1 MTFALI
7 SAADSNIGKIRSS
20 NQDSGYAGYQLFFV
34 ADGMGG
40 HAGGDI
46 ASAITA
52 QRMAQLDAEYASAD
66 DAGAAI
72 LASMLETNQL
82 LTETVGSHTELA
94 GMGTTFSSVLFVGS
108 KAVVSHIGD
117 SRVYLSRGGETVQV
131 THDHTFVQRLVE
143 MGRITAEEALTHP
156 RRNVLLRVIGDSNEP
171 PQLDFQ
177 VLETQPGD
185 RWMMCS
191 DGLNGYVSDTII
203 GRNMQSEQ
211 NPAEV
216 VEVLIGEALE
226 AGAPD
231 NVTCVVVDVVPE
243 VLRSEIERTPK
254 FVGSAANDV
263 VIQESKGKSI
273 VGLFN
278 PKLLTEALTS
288 DSLDRQFISES
299 SEAFIKIQNETQR
312 SLRFRKL
319 RQLAMIV
326 VIIGAVV
333 LAGWGAYQYT
343 QTKYYVSES
352 GGHIA
357 IYKGIREELAGF
369 KFSQVYEETEVL
381 VSELPDYQQ
390 QLVKNAIY
398 ATDLQDAYRILQRL
412 RTSVI
417 VEQ

>member
-82 LTETVGSHTELA
+82 LTETVAGHSELA
-94 GMGTTFSSVLFVGS
+94 GMGTTFSSVVFVGS
-108 KAVVSHIGD
+108 KALVSHIGD

-177 VLETQPGD
+177 VLDTQPGD

-211 NPAEV
+211 TPAEV

-243 VLRSEIERTPK
+243 ALRSEIERTPK

-278 PKLLTEALTS
+278 PKLLTEAMTA
-288 DSLDRQFISES
+288 DALDRQFISES
-299 SEAFIKIQNETQR
+299 SEAFLKIQNETQK
-312 SLRFRKL
+312 SLRFRRL

-326 VIIGAVV
+326 VIIGSVV

-352 GGHIA
+352 GGHVA

-369 KFSQVYEETEVL
+369 KFSQVYEETDVL

-390 QLVKNAIY
+390 QLVENAIY

-412 RTSVI
+412 RASVV

>member
-211 NPAEV
+211 TPAEV

-381 VSELPDYQQ
+381 VSDLPDYQQ